1 MKDYEILS
9 KEGHF
14 VGGAF
19 VFARV
24 WKTEPEKYPKR
35 EYSKESLKIGFVVGK
50 KIHKSAVKRNRVK
63 RQMREVVRLM
73 LKDGRLAS
81 GFMLFIAA
89 KPLILEKDYEEITKD
104 IEYVLQKG
112 RVLKKSH

>member
-9 KEGHF
+9 KEGRF

-24 WKTEPEKYPKR
+24 WRVEPEKYPKR
-35 EYSKESLKIGFVVGK
+35 EYSRDGLKIGFVVGK

-73 LKDGRLAS
+73 LKDERLAY
-81 GFMLFIAA
+81 GYMLFIAA
-89 KPLILEKDYEEITKD
+89 KPAILEKNYEEIAKD
-104 IEYVLQKG
+104 IEYVLGKA
-112 RVLKKSH
+112 RVLK